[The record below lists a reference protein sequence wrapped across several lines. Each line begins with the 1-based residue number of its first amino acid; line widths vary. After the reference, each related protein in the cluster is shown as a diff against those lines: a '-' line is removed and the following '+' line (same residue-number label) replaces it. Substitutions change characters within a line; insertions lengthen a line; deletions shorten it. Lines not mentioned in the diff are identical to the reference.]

1 MPFMEWNP
9 SFSVGVDEL
18 DSDHKILI
26 ALLND
31 LYDAVEEG
39 KGLEAVEQTLDGLV
53 VYVSNHFR
61 YEEGLFLHAQYPDY
75 ASHKKTHD
83 RLAAEVMD
91 IQTKFKAGPD
101 KTFPHEVLEFLKEWL
116 CQHIL
121 VSDKKFGAFLSASE
135 T

>member
-39 KGLEAVEQTLDGLV
+39 KGLAAVGQTLDGLV

-75 ASHKKTHD
+75 AAHKKAHD
-83 RLAAEVMD
+83 GLSAQVME
-91 IQTKFKAGPD
+91 IQAKFKSGPD
-101 KTFPHEVLEFLKEWL
+101 QTLPHEVLTFLKDWL

-121 VSDKKFGAFLSASE
+121 GSDKKFGAFLSA
-135 T
+135 TGA